1 MKWLG
6 NQNKKIGKIID
17 FSGSLTVL
25 KKIRSVKEKYLTA
38 APFSDT
44 ITQVVV
50 KYFTL
55 QEEKTMDEILHLTLL
70 YDFYG
75 ELLTEKQKQVFDLHY
90 QDDLSLSEIGEELS
104 ISRQAVRDQL
114 KRTEKI
120 LMDYE
125 QKLGLVA
132 RFQAQK
138 KSVREMLDILQEM
151 ETDGLSEKRI
161 HQLEK
166 MKQIAEAILS

>member
-1 MKWLG
+1 
-6 NQNKKIGKIID
+6 
-17 FSGSLTVL
+17 
-25 KKIRSVKEKYLTA
+25 
-38 APFSDT
+38 
-44 ITQVVV
+44 
-50 KYFTL
+50 
-55 QEEKTMDEILHLTLL
+55 MDEILHLTLL

-114 KRTEKI
+114 K
-120 LMDYE
+120 
-125 QKLGLVA
+125 LGLVA